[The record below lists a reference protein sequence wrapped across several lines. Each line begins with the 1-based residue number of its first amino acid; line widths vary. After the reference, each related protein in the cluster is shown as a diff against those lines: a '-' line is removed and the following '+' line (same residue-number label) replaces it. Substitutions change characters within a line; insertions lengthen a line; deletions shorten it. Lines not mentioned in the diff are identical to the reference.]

1 MTSHLTIPQTDLT
14 VYPLCLGGNVFGWS
28 ATEEESFAVLDAFAQ
43 AGGNFIDTADV
54 YSEWVEGNT
63 GGDSEKIIGNWMNSR
78 GNRSKMVIA
87 TKVAMSSKRPG
98 LSASNIRSAAKE
110 SLNRLQTDYIDLY
123 YSHEDDEK
131 VTQLETMQAFNELI
145 TDGSVRYIGA
155 SNFTGARLK
164 QAQQVAIDNNLA
176 KYSAIQNHY
185 NLLERKSYETDMAP
199 VLLELGISCL
209 PFFGVARGFLTGK
222 YKEGVAVESVRA
234 NGVKAYQ
241 NERGWA
247 AVSAVE
253 KIAAQHNVSAAA
265 VALAWL
271 RAERTVSV
279 PIASARTVEQL
290 VEIMQLVDL
299 TEAEITTLSATTA

>member
-253 KIAAQHNVSAAA
+253 KIATHHKVSAAS

-271 RAERTVSV
+271 RAESTVSV